1 MILENNAIIILF
13 VLIIILIIGYL
24 FGLSIL
30 NLIDNKLNNIKINF
44 PSNKNIESYKNIIDP
59 EDDIP
64 EKNNKNKKDN
74 KNKNESE
81 SEGEIENENLKEII
95 HYKTYDYKKG
105 TLKHL
110 DKDYYDQMNKDS
122 LVEGFSHNENDT
134 SFKIWNIEKKKTMI
148 CIKDQDHIK
157 NGKI

>member
-30 NLIDNKLNNIKINF
+30 NLIDNKLNNIKVNF

-64 EKNNKNKKDN
+64 EKK
-74 KNKNESE
+74 
-81 SEGEIENENLKEII
+81 
-95 HYKTYDYKKG
+95 
-105 TLKHL
+105 
-110 DKDYYDQMNKDS
+110 
-122 LVEGFSHNENDT
+122 
-134 SFKIWNIEKKKTMI
+134 
-148 CIKDQDHIK
+148 
-157 NGKI
+157 